1 MYQLLKKYRVLETLR
16 DYDPILVGT
25 VPIGINIK
33 GSDLDIICEVKEFND
48 FERQMGVQ
56 FSNYDDFSLTR
67 RVVDDM
73 NRIKINFIIDG
84 WPIEIFGQDKPT
96 QEQNGFRHIVI
107 EDRMIRMYGEKFK
120 DQIIQLKNEG
130 LKTEPAFAKIL
141 KLEGDPYLRLLELY
155 KWTDEEIRDLWKESN
170 DVD

>member
-1 MYQLLKKYRVLETLR
+1 MYQLLKKYRLLEILR

-25 VPIGINIK
+25 VPIGINIQ

-48 FERQMGVQ
+48 FESQMREQ
-56 FSNYDDFSLTR
+56 FSHYDEFSLIR
-67 RVVDDM
+67 RDVDGMD
-73 NRIKINFIIDG
+73 RIKVNFIIDG
-84 WPIEIFGQDKPT
+84 WPIEIFGQNKPT
-96 QEQNGFRHIVI
+96 QEQNGFIHMVI

-155 KWTDEEIRDLWKESN
+155 KWTDEEIRDLWEERI
-170 DVD
+170 